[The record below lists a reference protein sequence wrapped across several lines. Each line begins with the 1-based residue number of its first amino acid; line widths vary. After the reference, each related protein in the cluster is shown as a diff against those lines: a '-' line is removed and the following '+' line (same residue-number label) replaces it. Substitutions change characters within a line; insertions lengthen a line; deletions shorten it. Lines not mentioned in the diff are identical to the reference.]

1 MDLNMVI
8 CPTTLFWYIFF
19 SILSTLIGAWGAL
32 YIKISTETDEAA
44 CQKLT
49 DNLISEWRKRY
60 VLALIA
66 SLATPLFLFIS
77 EEKDVLDSLSTLK
90 IGMLVY
96 FGYSL
101 LLATFAE
108 ELLKLLFE
116 IIKKAGT
123 AVERL
128 MGRGI

>member
-1 MDLNMVI
+1 MVI

-32 YIKISTETDEAA
+32 YIKISTETDEAT

-49 DNLISEWRKRY
+49 DNLMSEWRKRY

-66 SLATPLFLFIS
+66 SQATPLFLFIS

-123 AVERL
+123 AVEIL
-128 MGRGI
+128 MGRGN

>member
-49 DNLISEWRKRY
+49 DNLISEWRKRF

-77 EEKDVLDSLSTLK
+77 QEKDVLDSLSTLK

-128 MGRGI
+128 MGRGN

>member
-49 DNLISEWRKRY
+49 DNLMSEWRKRF

-77 EEKDVLDSLSTLK
+77 QEKDVLDSLSTLK

-123 AVERL
+123 AVESL
-128 MGRGI
+128 MGKPN

>member
-49 DNLISEWRKRY
+49 ENLMSEWRKRF

-128 MGRGI
+128 MGRGN